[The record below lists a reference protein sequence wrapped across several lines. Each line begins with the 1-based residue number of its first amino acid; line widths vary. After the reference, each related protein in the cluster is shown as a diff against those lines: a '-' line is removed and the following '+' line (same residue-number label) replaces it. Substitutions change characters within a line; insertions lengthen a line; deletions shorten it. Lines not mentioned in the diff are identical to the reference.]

1 MIEMGLGVLKRERVA
16 LEKEK
21 EHFKELMEKE
31 KVKLKQS
38 EQKFKAEVSERNK
51 TFFERELSIRKN
63 EDKFLKLSEQ
73 LAELAEQNSE
83 KESRLR
89 RKNLDF
95 LIREKNQREVCEKE
109 EARIALAKL
118 ELSNQREALE
128 KEKAKIASDKL
139 ELSNEREADAKR
151 LQKENEILVVRE
163 NNQLQ
168 KEDKFRNDN
177 KPFSSTNEDKTESR
191 LTGREEHQI
200 EVTLK
205 RVNTVVTE
213 KRKTASR
220 KSLMKK
226 EKRAKEIMTDDHE
239 WVLERA
245 FMLVTFPF
253 KVGR

>member
-1 MIEMGLGVLKRERVA
+1 M
-16 LEKEK
+16 
-21 EHFKELMEKE
+21 
-31 KVKLKQS
+31 
-38 EQKFKAEVSERNK
+38 SERNK
-51 TFFERELSIRKN
+51 TFGERELSIRKH
-63 EDKFLKLSEQ
+63 EDELLK

-89 RKNLDF
+89 RENLDF

-139 ELSNEREADAKR
+139 ELSKDREADAKR
-151 LQKENEILVVRE
+151 FQKENEILVVRE
-163 NNQLQ
+163 NIGQ

-191 LTGREEHQI
+191 LIGREEHQI

-205 RVNTVVTE
+205 RANTVVTE

>member
-1 MIEMGLGVLKRERVA
+1 MSK
-16 LEKEK
+16 
-21 EHFKELMEKE
+21 
-31 KVKLKQS
+31 
-38 EQKFKAEVSERNK
+38 RNK
-51 TFFERELSIRKN
+51 TFVEWELSIRKN
-63 EDKFLKLSEQ
+63 EDELLKLAEQ

-89 RKNLDF
+89 RATFDF
-95 LIREKNQREVCEKE
+95 LIREAKQRELQEKE
-109 EARIALAKL
+109 EARIASEKL
-118 ELSNQREALE
+118 ELA
-128 KEKAKIASDKL
+128 
-139 ELSNEREADAKR
+139 NERQADAKR
-151 LQKENEILVVRE
+151 FQTENEILATRE
-163 NNQLQ
+163 SNQQ
-168 KEDKFRNDN
+168 RKEDKFRNDN

-213 KRKTASR
+213 KRKMAPR

-239 WVLERA
+239 WVLERV